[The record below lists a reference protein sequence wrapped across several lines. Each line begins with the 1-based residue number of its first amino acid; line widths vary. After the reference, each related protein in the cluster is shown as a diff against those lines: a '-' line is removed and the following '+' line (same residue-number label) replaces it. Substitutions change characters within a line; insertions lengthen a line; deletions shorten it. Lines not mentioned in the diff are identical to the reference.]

1 VRGVAGRVVR
11 RSLLATVFLAV
22 LLAGLG
28 GLLSGSAAATGVLV
42 GAALVCGFFGL
53 GALVLIWVTRVS
65 PAATLLVGLMT
76 YTLQVVLLAIAF
88 AALRGSGLIG
98 STIDGAW
105 LGGTVIAGTV
115 VWLAIQVTL
124 SMRARSPYFDLPSEQ
139 GPSEGSA
146 PGSERRSA
154 GGPEA
159 TEAGAR

>member
-1 VRGVAGRVVR
+1 VVR
-11 RSLLATVFLAV
+11 RSLLATVLLAGV
-22 LLAGLG
+22 LAGLG
-28 GLLSGSAAATGVLV
+28 GLLSGTDAVAGVLV
-42 GAALVCGFFGL
+42 GAALVCAFFGL
-53 GALVLIWVTRVS
+53 GAMVLIWVTRVS
-65 PAATLLVGLMT
+65 PAATLMVGLMT

-124 SMRARSPYFDLPSEQ
+124 SMRARGPYYDLPAEE
-139 GPSEGSA
+139 GPSNGSGPA
-146 PGSERRSA
+146 AGGRSA
-154 GGPEA
+154 GGPGA